1 MSNLNS
7 KTTIVAALLGLLAT
21 LVSCGPD
28 PADPKSPEQVLL
40 DKAITSLWGDVSP
53 ASIQSLQTHST
64 LVESQDDFSSTFELD
79 TLMASANSYREIRQ
93 WKNFGVREEFIQG
106 PKSSWHVVDGAVV
119 DLEPRDP
126 KNDLPSQQSWLFE
139 ISKLAVLKDTERFD
153 LKHRGHHKNEQKED
167 VERLEVHDKERPN
180 ITLTFDFTVSTGL
193 IERVTMED
201 SSKDMS
207 FTLILR
213 DYRPI
218 EGIQFAHEIDSLEN
232 GKPHAQQRSIV
243 YQLNPTWK
251 PEWFEAP
258 KDLKQDRI
266 ISKQSIAGSFAYAH
280 LVGGDENIP
289 ETISNLKS
297 WIEEKKLEINGPLIV
312 IHPTEA
318 PKTDSRPVQGPA
330 RVAIAVKIPDPE
342 FIARLGK
349 SETFGIVELVPQPVK
364 CVTEVGKKLLEE
376 IRKEFLVHANPVTIK
391 PGANILEIYFSPE
404 GTIRQV
410 QFPVN

>member
-1 MSNLNS
+1 M
-7 KTTIVAALLGLLAT
+7 VAALIGLLTVLAG
-21 LVSCGPD
+21 CGSD

-40 DKAITSLWGDVSP
+40 DKAIKSLWGDVSP
-53 ASIQSLQTHST
+53 ESIQSLQTHST
-64 LVESQDDFSSTFELD
+64 LIESQDDFSSTFELD

-119 DLEPRDP
+119 DLKMRDP
-126 KNDLPSQQSWLFE
+126 EDILPSQQSWLFE
-139 ISKLAVLKDTERFD
+139 ISKLAILKDTERFD
-153 LKHRGHHKNEQKED
+153 LKHRGHHKNDKKED

-180 ITLTFDFTVSTGL
+180 ITLTFDFAVSTGL
-193 IERVTMED
+193 IAQVTLED
-201 SSKDMS
+201 DTKDMS

-232 GKPHAQQRSIV
+232 GKPHAQQRGIV

-251 PEWFEAP
+251 PSWFAAP

-266 ISKQSIAGSFAYAH
+266 ISKQSIGGSFAYAQ
-280 LVGGDENIP
+280 LAGGDEEIP
-289 ETISNLKS
+289 ETISNLKK

-312 IHPTEA
+312 IRPTEA
-318 PKTDSRPVQGPA
+318 PQTDSRPTPRLV
-330 RVAIAVKIPDPE
+330 RVAIAVKVPDPA
-342 FIARLGK
+342 IVAQLGT
-349 SETFGIVELVPQPVK
+349 SETFGLIKLVPGPVQ
-364 CVTEVGKKLLEE
+364 CVTEVGNKLLAE
-376 IRKEFLVHANPVTIK
+376 IRKEFLSHASPSTIK
-391 PGANILEIYFSPE
+391 SDSNILEIYFSPE